1 MKTLGFITSTK
12 ENESR
17 RAILP
22 EDLIRVKNKEFIYL
36 EEGYGKD
43 FHIEDTQYEQLG
55 CKVLSREQCTISIW
69 KVHYF
74 RRY

>member
-22 EDLIRVKNKEFIYL
+22 EDLIRVKNKEFI
-36 EEGYGKD
+36 
-43 FHIEDTQYEQLG
+43 
-55 CKVLSREQCTISIW
+55 
-69 KVHYF
+69 
-74 RRY
+74 

>member
-22 EDLIRVKNKEFIYL
+22 EDL
-36 EEGYGKD
+36 
-43 FHIEDTQYEQLG
+43 
-55 CKVLSREQCTISIW
+55 
-69 KVHYF
+69 
-74 RRY
+74 